1 LLVSSISMDN
11 PSEVVDK
18 TLILNDYVE
27 IYVSSK
33 SLYLYHSEYVTDTPC
48 TQIAKFTLEKGVISA
63 VSASSVPG
71 MVQDTFAINEY
82 KGNLRVLTSHWNR
95 WIEENTNQLYIL
107 DETLKPA
114 GKIENI
120 AEGETIYAARY
131 FGDLAYFITYRN
143 IDPLFAADLSDIQN
157 PKILGE
163 LKITGYSEYL
173 HMWGE
178 DKLLGIGYETN
189 EKNGSREG
197 IKLVMFDISNP
208 SELAILDTVVLKD
221 ADYSPALFN
230 YKCVLADS
238 YTNMI
243 GFVTADYSEE
253 ELTYQ
258 VYSFIDGKFH
268 KNLANQEEGTRYQE
282 TYRGLWADEYFYIV
296 NQEKIESFDYTEA
309 YKKVEKIEF

>member
-1 LLVSSISMDN
+1 
-11 PSEVVDK
+11 
-18 TLILNDYVE
+18 
-27 IYVSSK
+27 
-33 SLYLYHSEYVTDTPC
+33 
-48 TQIAKFTLEKGVISA
+48 
-63 VSASSVPG
+63 
-71 MVQDTFAINEY
+71 
-82 KGNLRVLTSHWNR
+82 
-95 WIEENTNQLYIL
+95 
-107 DETLKPA
+107 
-114 GKIENI
+114 
-120 AEGETIYAARY
+120 
-131 FGDLAYFITYRN
+131 LAYFITYRN